1 MKLSFSNNTRDETN
15 DFGATQK
22 ATVSYFISLI
32 FNKIIQSF
40 PTIKVS
46 EDNIDNDL
54 IQENLINS
62 NKIKMILDYQRD
74 ESDNQ
79 SK

>member
-1 MKLSFSNNTRDETN
+1 MKLSFSNNTHDETD
-15 DFGATQK
+15 DFDATQK